1 MLEAFKVRKP
11 WAAALVAFVDPFI
24 GMLYLGR
31 GAIAFLYFG
40 VELAAFLVIMYML
53 PNGLFGPSPQVVLGI
68 VFLPI
73 RLTGTV
79 HAFVLA
85 QRRTLG
91 MPQQWYARWYV
102 IVLTAFVIPVLG
114 GSLRTYFFEPF
125 HLAGASMAPT
135 LNTADNVGASKS
147 AYDSADPKRG
157 DVILLYV
164 PSGKR
169 FVRRIIGMP
178 GDHIQVKDGVLF
190 LNDTAVRMQRVNDHE
205 YIETLPEGKSYH
217 IFDIVAAGLGNSR
230 SIYAVPP
237 GYYFVLS
244 DNRIGPYS
252 VLTPSDFVARG
263 YIIGKVKLK
272 YYDSAKHR
280 FVLESVQ

>member
-40 VELAAFLVIMYML
+40 VELAAFLAVMYML
-53 PNGLFGPSPQVVLGI
+53 PNGLFGPSPQAVLGI
-68 VFLPI
+68 IFLPI

-79 HAFVLA
+79 HAFILA
-85 QRRTLG
+85 QRRTSG

-102 IVLTAFVIPVLG
+102 IVLTAFALPVLG
-114 GSLRTYFFEPF
+114 GGLRTYFFEPF
-125 HLAGASMAPT
+125 HLVGASMAPT
-135 LNTADNVGASKS
+135 LNTADNVGVSKI
-147 AYDSADPKRG
+147 AYNRVDPKRG

-164 PSGKR
+164 PNGKR
-169 FVRRIIGMP
+169 FVRRIVGMT

-190 LNDTAVRMQRVNDHE
+190 INDTAVRMQRVNDHE
-205 YIETLPEGKSYH
+205 YVETLPEGKSYH
-217 IFDIVAAGLGNSR
+217 IFDMVAAGPGNS
-230 SIYAVPP
+230 SLNYVVPP

-252 VLTPSDFVARG
+252 VLTTSDFVARG
-263 YIIGKVKLK
+263 NVIGKVKLK
-272 YYDSAKHR
+272 YFDGAER
-280 FVLESVQ
+280 RLVLESVR

>member
-1 MLEAFKVRKP
+1 MSVVSEAVAGGKSLLEAFKVRKP

-31 GAIAFLYFG
+31 AAIAFLYFG

-91 MPQQWYARWYV
+91 MPQQWYARWYF

-114 GSLRTYFFEPF
+114 GSLRSYFFEPF

-135 LNTADNVGASKS
+135 LNTSDNVGASKS
-147 AYDSADPKRG
+147 AYDSTDPKRG

-190 LNDTAVRMQRVNDHE
+190 LNDTAVHGRIT
-205 YIETLPEGKSYH
+205 YITRNASTTTSILKRYRRAKVITSS
-217 IFDIVAAGLGNSR
+217 ISSR
-230 SIYAVPP
+230 PDLVT
-237 GYYFVLS
+237 VLQTMPCRRAITS
-244 DNRIGPYS
+244 C
-252 VLTPSDFVARG
+252 
-263 YIIGKVKLK
+263 
-272 YYDSAKHR
+272 
-280 FVLESVQ
+280 